1 MIRRPPRSTPTYPLF
16 PYTTLVRSPNQ
27 PTQYPGQPIPF
38 FRHPSL
44 NESSGARR
52 TTSSM
57 LISLQGTFTLYSPPP
72 AINLSF
78 STVILETTICRTINP
93 KTPVDIATAVSDG
106 LPSDCTAKKNII
118 TEINTI
124 SEADDRSEE
133 RRVGKECVSTCR

>member
-1 MIRRPPRSTPTYPLF
+1 
-16 PYTTLVRSPNQ
+16 
-27 PTQYPGQPIPF
+27 
-38 FRHPSL
+38 
-44 NESSGARR
+44 
-52 TTSSM
+52 M

-124 SEADDRSEE
+124 SAADDFQLNHPLEKYLEDSPFLAIFPSLCFLSYSLLPS
-133 RRVGKECVSTCR
+133 VLLFFFLYFLHFSIFFSLFLFFFFPLFSFF

>member
-1 MIRRPPRSTPTYPLF
+1 
-16 PYTTLVRSPNQ
+16 
-27 PTQYPGQPIPF
+27 
-38 FRHPSL
+38 
-44 NESSGARR
+44 
-52 TTSSM
+52 M

-124 SEADDRSEE
+124 SAADDFQLNQPIEKDLENSPVMAIFPSLCMHKSSLLPTILPFKSEK
-133 RRVGKECVSTCR
+133 RR